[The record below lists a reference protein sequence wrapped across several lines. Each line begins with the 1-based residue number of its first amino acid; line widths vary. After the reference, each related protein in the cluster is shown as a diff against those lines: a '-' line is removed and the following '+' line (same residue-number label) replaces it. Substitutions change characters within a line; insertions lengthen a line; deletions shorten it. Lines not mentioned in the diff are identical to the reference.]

1 MGLGEAYDS
10 VAEVDKAGG
19 LFFEWW
25 DGIKD
30 VKHGEVSQKSS
41 EKLVSLQTC
50 EDGFSP
56 V

>member
-25 DGIKD
+25 DGIKG
-30 VKHGEVSQKSS
+30 VKHGEVSKESPNPTISLFLFLSS
-41 EKLVSLQTC
+41 W
-50 EDGFSP
+50 
-56 V
+56 

>member
-30 VKHGEVSQKSS
+30 IKHGEVSQMSF
-41 EKLVSLQTC
+41 QT
-50 EDGFSP
+50 GSISANL
-56 V
+56 